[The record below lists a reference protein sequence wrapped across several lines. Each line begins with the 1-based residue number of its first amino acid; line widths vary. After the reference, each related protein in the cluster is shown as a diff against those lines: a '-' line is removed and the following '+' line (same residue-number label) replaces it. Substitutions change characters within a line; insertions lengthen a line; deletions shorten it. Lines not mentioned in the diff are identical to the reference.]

1 MKLQESMTGFY
12 YVGTKR
18 ANITKLVSI
27 FKRGYASG
35 NLQQAITTLKQSK
48 HIQPEVICCDARF
61 GFAAIKH
68 WLGLLSNDQRLSHI
82 PVIVDADRMTAIDN
96 DHYILNRT
104 VDDILNLKEWDEN
117 SLETKIR
124 FLQDFKMRGVQME
137 EQQIDGKMIQ
147 RHRFAHSL
155 VKKSVEFMG
164 SLRLLMFWQYGKS
177 IND

>member
-1 MKLQESMTGFY
+1 MTGFY

-35 NLQQAITTLKQSK
+35 NLQEAMTTLKQST
-48 HIQPEVICCDARF
+48 HIHPEVICCDARF

-68 WLGLLSNDQRLSHI
+68 WVGLLSTDQRLSHV

-124 FLQDFKMRGVQME
+124 FLQDFKTRNGQLEKPEQLAKTLQSHGFVRSFMR
-137 EQQIDGKMIQ
+137 
-147 RHRFAHSL
+147 
-155 VKKSVEFMG
+155 KSVEFIG
-164 SLRLLMFWQYGKS
+164 SLRLLTLWEYGKS

>member
-61 GFAAIKH
+61 GFAAIKY
-68 WLGLLSNDQRLSHI
+68 WVGLLSTDQRLSHI
-82 PVIVDADRMTAIDN
+82 PVIVDADRMTSIDN

-124 FLQDFKMRGVQME
+124 FLQDFKTRGVQME
-137 EQQIDGKMIQ
+137 KQQRDTKTIQ
-147 RHRFAHSL
+147 QHGFAYSF
-155 VKKSVEFMG
+155 VRKSVEFLG
-164 SLRLLMFWQYGKS
+164 SLRLRTFWEYGKS

>member
-12 YVGTKR
+12 YVGSKR

-35 NLQQAITTLKQSK
+35 NLQEAITTLKQSK

-68 WLGLLSNDQRLSHI
+68 WLGLISTDQRLSHI

-104 VDDILNLKEWDEN
+104 VDDILNLREWDEN

-124 FLQDFKMRGVQME
+124 FLQDFKMRSVQME
-137 EQQIDGKMIQ
+137 NQTDAKSEQQHG
-147 RHRFAHSL
+147 FVHSF
-155 VKKSVEFMG
+155 VRKTVEYLG
-164 SLRLLMFWQYGKS
+164 SLRQMTFWEYGKS